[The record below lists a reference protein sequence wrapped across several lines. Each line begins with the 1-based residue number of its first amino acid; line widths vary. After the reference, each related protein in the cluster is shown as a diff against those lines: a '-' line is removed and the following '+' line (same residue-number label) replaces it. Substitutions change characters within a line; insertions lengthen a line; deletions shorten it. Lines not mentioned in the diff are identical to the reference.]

1 MTTQLDLKKSTI
13 KNIQKKDKKLKNIS
27 QRTIAKKMGGVIDWG
42 YLLNAADG
50 QKLRIGINELKEL

>member
-1 MTTQLDLKKSTI
+1 MTTQLDLKKIKI

-27 QRTIAKKMGGVIDWG
+27 ERNIAKKMGGVIDCG

-50 QKLRIGINELKEL
+50 QKLRFEINELKEL